1 MGEGPF
7 LTQRSGIVF
16 FLQFELK
23 HESYHNIWVLKAIF
37 QQSDFYDNLMK
48 EMYLFLKKVIYEIS
62 CYCKPNA
69 NVVYATFSL
78 FLIVTVIVIKVLIH
92 EIILSLIN
100 FIVN

>member
-1 MGEGPF
+1 
-7 LTQRSGIVF
+7 
-16 FLQFELK
+16 
-23 HESYHNIWVLKAIF
+23 
-37 QQSDFYDNLMK
+37 MK